1 MWRVSFPRSARKYIV
16 LVRVRGR
23 AILRHSAGRRAPCA
37 GIARPSS
44 SFMSMDRFRPVAPGT
59 LIVLLVIAVVLLA
72 LHSTS
77 VSSAEPP
84 WQRPNGGCPPDT
96 LPDPYWP
103 NCRIVN
109 QRPSSPRPSSP
120 TPRSD
125 PRGSARLCVIAQR
138 LSALP
143 GAVQYP
149 RLRPVLAAASNVC
162 GFSWP
167 PSRST
172 PRPISGGG
180 NLAVEVLAQRID
192 PVTGDH
198 APVDRFLITAAT
210 LECVD
215 TTCARGERCIGPR
228 WLRKGWCGVQPTNL
242 PARTDASGSAT
253 LYFRV
258 DPPPAQVGLRQP
270 ASKTDIL
277 AAPSVHVR
285 LPNGGFAGHLPTLLS
300 PDRWRITVEM
310 PRGY

>member
-1 MWRVSFPRSARKYIV
+1 ME
-16 LVRVRGR
+16 
-23 AILRHSAGRRAPCA
+23 
-37 GIARPSS
+37 
-44 SFMSMDRFRPVAPGT
+44 RFRPVARDA
-59 LIVLLVIAVVLLA
+59 LIVLFMIAVALLVLHPA
-72 LHSTS
+72 G
-77 VSSAEPP
+77 VSSTEPP

-103 NCRIVN
+103 NCRTFDH
-109 QRPSSPRPSSP
+109 RLSSPRPSSP

-143 GAVQYP
+143 GAAQYP
-149 RLRPVLAAASNVC
+149 RLHPVLAAAEKIC
-162 GFSWP
+162 RFSWP
-167 PSRST
+167 SSRST

-180 NLAVEVLAQRID
+180 NLAVEVLAQRTD
-192 PVTGDH
+192 PVTQGH
-198 APVDRFLITAAT
+198 APVSRFLITAAT

-215 TTCARGERCIGPR
+215 TTCARGEQCAGPL
-228 WLRKGWCGVQPTNL
+228 WARKGWCGVQPTNL

-270 ASKTDIL
+270 TSNADIL

-285 LPNGGFAGHLPTLLS
+285 LPNGGFVGHLPTLLS